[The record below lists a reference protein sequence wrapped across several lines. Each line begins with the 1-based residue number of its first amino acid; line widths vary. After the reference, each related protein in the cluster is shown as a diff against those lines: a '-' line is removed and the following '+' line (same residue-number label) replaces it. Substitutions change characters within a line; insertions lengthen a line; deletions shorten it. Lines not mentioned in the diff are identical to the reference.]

1 MTMLRLDDIADQRGI
16 NIREKLDKGLI
27 EHYAEILDLLP
38 PIVVFGDENFLGD
51 GFHRVAAARKIRRI
65 EIAAEQK
72 PGTRADA
79 EDYAVTANAQR
90 GLHLKA
96 SERNE
101 GIRRLLAHGWTQEKI
116 AEAMGVDRA
125 TIRNIHN
132 SLALRGV
139 QPKQIRA
146 SGSGRQPE
154 PVAPLPSEVAEKIG
168 DTKMYQ
174 IAGLSTDAERLAVAQ
189 VVADGE
195 LSVVETVATVQ
206 TVKRDG
212 LDAGIAQAQNIAVA
226 RKIKQGMKAAVD
238 ADAEV
243 AINGALLGLSPLRNG
258 FSPEEAAA
266 GVMIESRDYYIGEF
280 TKAVEWM
287 TDFVAVLSDRRLKA
301 V

>member
-1 MTMLRLDDIADQRGI
+1 
-16 NIREKLDKGLI
+16 
-27 EHYAEILDLLP
+27 
-38 PIVVFGDENFLGD
+38 VFVFGDENFLGD
-51 GFHRVAAARKIRRI
+51 GFHRVAAAYTIGRI

-72 PGTRADA
+72 PGTRIDAD
-79 EDYAVTANAQR
+79 DYAVTANAQR
-90 GLHLKA
+90 GQPLKA
-96 SERNE
+96 SERNA
-101 GIRRLLAHGWTQEKI
+101 GIRRLLSHRWTQEKI
-116 AEAMGVDRA
+116 AEAVGVDHS
-125 TIRNIHN
+125 TVVNIHN
-132 SLALRGV
+132 SLALQGKAPKEANVGV
-139 QPKQIRA
+139 RNRSK
-146 SGSGRQPE
+146 
-154 PVAPLPSEVAEKIG
+154 PVAALPPEVSEKIG
-168 DTKMYQ
+168 DTKLYQ
-174 IAGLSTDAERLAVAQ
+174 IARLSTDAERLAVAQ

-212 LDAGIAQAQNIAVA
+212 LDAGLERAKNIAVA
-226 RKIKQGMKAAVD
+226 RKIKKGMRAAVD

-266 GVMIESRDYYIGEF
+266 GVTIESRDYYIGEF